1 MYKNVSNQCSTVMMR
16 LNRPLN
22 NGSMHYIASIK
33 CSTQRASFPHSP
45 IHQ

>member
-16 LNRPLN
+16 LNRVFN
-22 NGSMHYIASIK
+22 NRSIHYTASIK
-33 CSTQRASFPHSP
+33 CTALPVSLTLSP